1 MPDKELAKIGL
12 TKVGLAK
19 VGHYLSIWRGD
30 CSHFLGEGGERR
42 WRRGREEEGSGGG
55 GRRER
60 GREGRQAWPKKVVAK
75 ESRGQRRYAK
85 LGRDHPNTPFL
96 CNPWELQLRV
106 NRHDCSASHHL
117 RFVPGLLFGQL
128 RALPPTSSVKTTKR
142 PLREFLPIHGASWL
156 LCSTLANSE
165 NETEIEI
172 GRNRRSDES
181 CFFLVFVPSSFL
193 FFPFFSLVS
202 AR

>member
-1 MPDKELAKIGL
+1 MEE
-12 TKVGLAK
+12 
-19 VGHYLSIWRGD
+19 
-30 CSHFLGEGGERR
+30 GEGGGGVRL
-42 WRRGREEEGSGGG
+42 GREEGEGAGGSCPLTG
-55 GRRER
+55 LAE
-60 GREGRQAWPKKVVAK
+60 

-172 GRNRRSDES
+172 GRNRRSNES

-193 FFPFFSLVS
+193 FFPFSSLVS